1 MAKTYGVSQEYAP
14 KWVSQAQDSRATNY
28 ALRAFPNQMAG
39 PRKVDENR
47 CVAAGHLKHGEKH
60 GWAISFPPSR
70 LCRDYGLEGRVG
82 VIESHITPQRLV
94 YFRYPKNAPP
104 GVR

>member
-1 MAKTYGVSQEYAP
+1 MAKTYGASQEYAP

-47 CVAAGHLKHGEKH
+47 CVAAGHLKHGET
-60 GWAISFPPSR
+60 GGRSLFLR
-70 LCRDYGLEGRVG
+70 VDYAGIMVLKG
-82 VIESHITPQRLV
+82 VLV
-94 YFRYPKNAPP
+94 
-104 GVR
+104 